1 MMLKS
6 LILCCFSLTL
16 LACEAENYLSY
27 MQKHMAFLG
36 PFGNHTSGEIEIAS
50 TPELIQSVQDATK
63 ERLIKEG
70 YTHFEAKNWTR
81 VGVIAEDQYWIWIRD
96 PVIFPSGF
104 KGTYNRIV
112 WRPSLDGPQGVA
124 ILPIFQNDRY
134 GVNLN
139 YRHSTR
145 SWEIEMPRGARFQG
159 EEPEQTARR
168 ECREETGLEVSDL
181 TLLGEVA
188 PDTGMTTSV
197 VPVYTGHVA
206 ATQLFNPEES
216 EAIHKILTLSHDELL
231 AGFAKGYIE
240 VMIHGSHIK
249 AYCRD
254 SFLAYALLLSKKN

>member
-1 MMLKS
+1 
-6 LILCCFSLTL
+6 
-16 LACEAENYLSY
+16 
-27 MQKHMAFLG
+27 MQKHMVSLG
-36 PFGNHTSGEIEIAS
+36 PFGNHANGEIEIAS
-50 TPELIQSVQDATK
+50 TPDMIKKVQEATK

-70 YTHFEAKNWTR
+70 YTKTEAHQWTH
-81 VGVIAEDQYWIWIRD
+81 VGVIAEDQYWIWVRD
-96 PVIFPSGF
+96 PVIFPSGH
-104 KGTYNRIV
+104 KGTYNRII

-145 SWEIEMPRGARFQG
+145 SWEIEVPRGARFPD

-168 ECREETGLEVSDL
+168 ECLEETGLEISEL
-181 TLLGEVA
+181 TLIGEVA

-206 ATQLFNPEES
+206 ATQLSNPEDS
-216 EAIHKILTLSHDELL
+216 EAIQKILTLSYNELIE
-231 AGFAKGYIE
+231 GFAKGHIE
-240 VMIHGSHIK
+240 VMIHGKHIK